1 MKTFYAAGHDTT
13 ASLIAWAVYYLSQH
27 PAAKARLVA
36 EVDRVMAGAGEP
48 TYQQLTDMKYL
59 NCVLKVR
66 RWGR

>member
-1 MKTFYAAGHDTT
+1 
-13 ASLIAWAVYYLSQH
+13 
-27 PAAKARLVA
+27 
-36 EVDRVMAGAGEP
+36 MAGAGEP